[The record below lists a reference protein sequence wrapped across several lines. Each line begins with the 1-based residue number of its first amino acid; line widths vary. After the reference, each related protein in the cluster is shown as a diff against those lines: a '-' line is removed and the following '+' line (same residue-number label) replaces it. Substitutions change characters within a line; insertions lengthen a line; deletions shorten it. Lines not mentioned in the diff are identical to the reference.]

1 VYVDDALIAGK
12 DEETCSRIKE
22 ILGMHFMIRDMKEA
36 EYFLGIRIER
46 DRKSSTV
53 KISQSKYIERVVSS
67 FGLDDAYGADI
78 PMNPGM
84 VLEAP
89 IEGENMNTS
98 NSFPYRELLGFL
110 MYIAVTTTPNIMFSV
125 SRLARYSTIASEMH
139 WKAVKDVL
147 RYLKRTSEFG
157 LVYGGP
163 SEITVVGYT
172 DADWAG
178 DRASR
183 KSTSGYVFLVNKTV
197 FPWKSSLQKVVS
209 ASSTEAEYISQAL
222 CTREALLVMK
232 LKKDFE
238 MDYGAVLLYGGKT
251 RALTLA

>member
-1 VYVDDALIAGK
+1 
-12 DEETCSRIKE
+12 
-22 ILGMHFMIRDMKEA
+22 
-36 EYFLGIRIER
+36 
-46 DRKSSTV
+46 
-53 KISQSKYIERVVSS
+53 
-67 FGLDDAYGADI
+67 
-78 PMNPGM
+78 MNPGM

-98 NSFPYRELLGFL
+98 NSFPYRELVGCL
-110 MYIAVTTTPNIMFSV
+110 MYVAVTTRPDIMFSV

-139 WKAVKDVL
+139 WKAAKDVL
-147 RYLKRTSEFG
+147 RYLKRTSKFG

-163 SEITVVGYT
+163 SEMTVVGYT

-197 FPWKSSLQKVVS
+197 FSWKSSLQKVVA

-222 CTREALLVMK
+222 CTREALWVMK

-238 MDYGAVLLYGGKT
+238 MDDGAVVLYGDNTG
-251 RALTLA
+251 AMTLAREHKTTARSKHIDVTYHFTRDYVNRGAVVFKYIPTDKMIADCMTKPLSKIKLLRFVGLMGLHE